1 MKNVLLFYES
11 LWEMNNQRIN
21 STLNINPI
29 NLMVFFLLSI
39 FIRVE
44 TTGVH
49 VCYAFFYVL
58 CYTSIFNSSQ
68 DILYKRNKKT
78 AKIEKNAFFP
88 IHKYHRLN
96 MFEKS

>member
-58 CYTSIFNSSQ
+58 CCVYIYIYTTFLASFQ
-68 DILYKRNKKT
+68 DGSRHI
-78 AKIEKNAFFP
+78 
-88 IHKYHRLN
+88 
-96 MFEKS
+96 